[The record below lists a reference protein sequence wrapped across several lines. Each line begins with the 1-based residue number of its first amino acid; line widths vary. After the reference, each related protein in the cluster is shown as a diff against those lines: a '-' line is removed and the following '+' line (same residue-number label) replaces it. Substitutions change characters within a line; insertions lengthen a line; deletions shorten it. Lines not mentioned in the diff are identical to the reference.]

1 MKIKLDTEAIR
12 YITLFETLTGAIVKD
27 CIVEDNKILF
37 IVKEGYAG
45 IAIGKNGKNVKKLNE
60 ILNKEIEVLEFSED
74 PITFVSNIF
83 KPLKVKNAYFGE
95 NPERGKILYIQ
106 TMKSHPLARS
116 KLRKARMMLAK
127 YFGINEVVLV

>member
-95 NPERGKILYIQ
+95 NPERGKR
-106 TMKSHPLARS
+106 RS
-116 KLRKARMMLAK
+116 PGCRFDFRDKRDFPWQPTYLMDAH
-127 YFGINEVVLV
+127 NCP